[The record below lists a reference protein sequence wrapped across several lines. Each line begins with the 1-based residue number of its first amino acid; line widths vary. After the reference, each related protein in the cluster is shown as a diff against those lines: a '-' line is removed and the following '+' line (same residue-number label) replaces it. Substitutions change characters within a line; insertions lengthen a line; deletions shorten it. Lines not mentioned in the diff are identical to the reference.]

1 MFPAPISGFGA
12 IPQQSI
18 PGPWPMPVA
27 AAILL
32 AVMVVAAAALWR
44 MHERDRRRG
53 GRGSNVRRPTFG
65 SLHHHPSQRPA

>member
-1 MFPAPISGFGA
+1 MFPSPISGFGA

-32 AVMVVAAAALWR
+32 AIMVAAGIVLWR
-44 MHERDRRRG
+44 LHEADRRRG
-53 GRGSNVRRPTFG
+53 GGPDVRRPTFG
-65 SLHHHPSQRPA
+65 SLGHHPSQRPV

>member
-32 AVMVVAAAALWR
+32 GIMVLAALVLWGL
-44 MHERDRRRG
+44 HEADRRSG
-53 GRGSNVRRPTFG
+53 GTPDVRRPRFQP
-65 SLHHHPSQRPA
+65 LHDHHPSQRPA